1 MKLKFLAA
9 AFLAVAFVS
18 AKPQSAAKAVDACA
32 PPPSAVAPSLPAKL
46 MEGQGIVHFPITTK
60 SPEAQKFFDQGI
72 AQMHSFWARE
82 AERSFLQAAALDPE
96 APMPWF
102 GIALVAGGDWRPR
115 FQIDQMVAFFGKPV
129 PSSGNTPNR
138 SRAYEAARKANELA
152 KVDGKATD
160 LERLYIHA
168 SSALRDDTEKDRYD
182 AFVRELR
189 VLLAKYPKEVEA
201 RTYLALM
208 VMRGFTLPDKK
219 PRTAGTTEAVEILK
233 QLLVEVPDH
242 PGVHHYV
249 IHGWE
254 GSTFAKD
261 AWPSCKRYSELVTNI
276 PHALHM
282 PGHIYS
288 QTGRWADAIK
298 SFDDA
303 AVNERG
309 YMSADRFYGNGH
321 HGHNVHYLA
330 TSYSFSGEYDKALVA
345 AKELLAIPENPRESS
360 QPDNVFTAYAQG
372 WFALMRTMVQFGK
385 WDEITSADTLP
396 QVSRPR
402 QQAWRHWALAV
413 AYANKGNVENALA
426 ESRAMDESLN
436 TYREKVKLPVPEELQ
451 VARKELDGHLAVAQ
465 KNVKRGL
472 KLLQAA
478 ADGERKLRYSEPP
491 YYPRPVLEV
500 VGQVA
505 LKNGK
510 DDVAAKAFRGAL
522 EQYPAD
528 HHAEL
533 GLKAATGK
541 NSLAVAAGQ

>member
-1 MKLKFLAA
+1 MRLRFFVAALFAASLANA
-9 AFLAVAFVS
+9 RPQNAVKVG
-18 AKPQSAAKAVDACA
+18 DACA
-32 PPPSAVAPSLPAKL
+32 PPPSAVAPSLPAKIL
-46 MEGQGIVHFPITTK
+46 QGQGTVHFQITTK
-60 SPEAQKFFDQGI
+60 SPEAQQFFDQGI

-115 FQIDQMVAFFGKPV
+115 FQIDQMVAFFGKAV
-129 PSSGNTPNR
+129 PGSGNTPNR
-138 SRAYEAARKANELA
+138 GRAYDAARKAVMLA

-160 LERLYIHA
+160 LERLYIA
-168 SSALRDDTEKDRYD
+168 AASALRDDSEKDRYD

-189 VLLAKYPKEVEA
+189 VLLAKYPNEVEA
-201 RTYLALM
+201 KTYLALM
-208 VMRGFTLPDKK
+208 VMRGFTLPDHK
-219 PRTAGTTEAVEILK
+219 PRTPGSMEAVAILRDLAVK
-233 QLLVEVPDH
+233 VPDH
-242 PGVHHYV
+242 PGVHHYI

-261 AWPSCKRYSELVTNI
+261 AWPSCKRYAELVPNI

-303 AVNERG
+303 AVNERS

-330 TSYSFSGEYDKALVA
+330 TSYSFSGDYEKAITA
-345 AKELLAIPENPRESS
+345 SKELLGIKENPREAS

-385 WDEITSADTLP
+385 WDEITSGDTIP

-402 QQAWRHWALAV
+402 QQAWRHWALAL
-413 AYANKGNVENALA
+413 AYANKGNLENALA
-426 ESRAMDESLN
+426 ESRAMDQSLN
-436 TYREKVKLPVPEELQ
+436 EYREKVKLPVPEELQ
-451 VARKELDGHLAVAQ
+451 VARKELNGHLAVAQ
-465 KNVKRGL
+465 GKLNRGL
-472 KLLQAA
+472 KLLQSAA
-478 ADGERKLRYSEPP
+478 QGERKLRYSEPP

-500 VGQVA
+500 VGHVA

-510 DDVAAKAFRGAL
+510 DGVAAKAFRGVL

-533 GLKAATGK
+533 GLKAATQK
-541 NSLAVAAGQ
+541 SRVAVEAGQ